1 MAVCKVGILGC
12 GNISSTYV
20 SDIQRFYKDLQ
31 IVACANRSPEKAR
44 TLAEQF
50 GIPKAYTP
58 EELLQDPEVELV
70 INLTPPQS
78 HVQLNKQILAAGK
91 HLFSEKPFAPTLEE
105 AKDVAALA
113 KGKGLLAACAPDTFL
128 SSGLQSMRFYLD
140 AGLIGKPFFVTANMT
155 TFGVETWH
163 PDPTAFYK
171 KGAGPIMDMAPYY
184 LSAIVSLLGPIESI
198 AALSAQPSDT
208 RLVYAGSL
216 AGSRIPVETPTHYT
230 AILKLCSGVVV
241 NLNMSFDIYK
251 SNLPMLEIYGDG
263 GTLAYPDPNFGGGTP
278 KVYRKEQYLETVWQ
292 DNPESRVRKEAF
304 RDLPELYPRVKDYSR
319 GIGVLDLAK
328 AIKEGRSPR
337 AGMDLVLHVTEA
349 MEALVASANTGIFY
363 RMTTTCSR
371 PEAIAPG
378 GSPEEL

>member
-1 MAVCKVGILGC
+1 
-12 GNISSTYV
+12 
-20 SDIQRFYKDLQ
+20 
-31 IVACANRSPEKAR
+31 
-44 TLAEQF
+44 
-50 GIPKAYTP
+50 
-58 EELLQDPEVELV
+58 
-70 INLTPPQS
+70 
-78 HVQLNKQILAAGK
+78 
-91 HLFSEKPFAPTLEE
+91 
-105 AKDVAALA
+105 
-113 KGKGLLAACAPDTFL
+113 
-128 SSGLQSMRFYLD
+128 
-140 AGLIGKPFFVTANMT
+140 
-155 TFGVETWH
+155 
-163 PDPTAFYK
+163 
-171 KGAGPIMDMAPYY
+171 MAPYY

-208 RLVYAGSL
+208 RLVYAGDL

-292 DNPESRVRKEAF
+292 DNPESRARKEAF
-304 RDLPELYPRVKDYSR
+304 RDLPELFPRVKDYSR

-328 AIKEGRSPR
+328 AIEEGRPPR

-349 MEALVASANTGIFY
+349 MEALVASANTGSFY
-363 RMTTTCSR
+363 RMTTTCVR
-371 PEAIAPG
+371 PEPIAPG